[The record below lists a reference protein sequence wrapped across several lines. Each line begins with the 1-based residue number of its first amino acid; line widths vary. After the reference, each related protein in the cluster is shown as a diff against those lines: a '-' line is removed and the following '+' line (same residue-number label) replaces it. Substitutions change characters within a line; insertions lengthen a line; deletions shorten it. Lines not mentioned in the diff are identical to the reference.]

1 MHATV
6 LPVLTLILCLF
17 FPHVSAGAAETLTG
31 SGCSVS
37 TAGYLVDLA
46 KEYEKETGVKM
57 HIMGGGSLRGLT
69 DLGASSV
76 DFAASCKG
84 PTRQDPPDQEFIRVA
99 WDALVFIVHK
109 SNPVSDITPEKV
121 HDIYEGNI
129 TNWKQLGGLN
139 LPIKSFISTTQ
150 GMGGI
155 GQSLTNTVMK
165 GKPVTPKGNYS
176 MQASSVA
183 IWEQLVE
190 KTPEGFTT
198 TGFSSAR
205 KRNVKMLKVNG
216 VSPTKANIISDKY
229 PLRRPLYIVLKKD
242 ARPETKRFLEYV
254 LSKKGQSLISS
265 YGMVSLSEVK

>member
-1 MHATV
+1 MHITTTA
-6 LPVLTLILCLF
+6 LLTALVALF
-17 FPHVSAGAAETLTG
+17 FSPAPVASAVTLTG

-37 TAGYLVDLA
+37 TVGYLNDLA
-46 KEYEKETGVKM
+46 REYEKETGVKM

-69 DLGASSV
+69 DLGTGSV

-84 PTRQDPPDQEFIRVA
+84 PTPQDPKDQEFVRVA
-99 WDALVFIVHK
+99 WDALVFIVHT
-109 SNPVSDITPEKV
+109 SNPLNEITPAQV
-121 HDIYEGNI
+121 HDIYEGHI
-129 TNWKQLGGLN
+129 TNWKQLGGPN

-155 GQSLTNTVMK
+155 GQSLTTMILK
-165 GKPVTPKGNYS
+165 GKPVLPKGNYS

-190 KTPEGFTT
+190 KTPEGFST

-216 VSPTKANIISDKY
+216 VVPTKQNIISDRY

-242 ARPETKRFLEYV
+242 ARPEARKFLEYV
-254 LSKKGQSLISS
+254 LSSRGQALISS
-265 YGMVSLSEVK
+265 YGVVSLPEVK